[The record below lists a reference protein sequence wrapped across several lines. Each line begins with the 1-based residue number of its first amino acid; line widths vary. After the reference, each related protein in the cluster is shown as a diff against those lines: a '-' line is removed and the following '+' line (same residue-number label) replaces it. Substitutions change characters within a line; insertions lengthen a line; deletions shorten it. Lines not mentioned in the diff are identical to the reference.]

1 VAFQRSATVAGLVAI
16 LGNGTTASAS
26 PETVHKPQM
35 VVAVLNDAAASRDVL
50 AAAQARLIGVFEAI
64 GVSVVWVDMYAGDRS
79 VFVVRIVNEEGAESL
94 QVAPGSIGVALGAE
108 DRHGWLGYVFYER
121 IAHLAERNGVAVS
134 AVLGA
139 AIAHELGHL
148 LLPHGC
154 HSPRGLMR
162 PDWNR
167 ADLLTADGRG
177 LRFTVEQGALI
188 RAALG
193 EPSREGGA
201 SK

>member
-1 VAFQRSATVAGLVAI
+1 
-16 LGNGTTASAS
+16 
-26 PETVHKPQM
+26 
-35 VVAVLNDAAASRDVL
+35 
-50 AAAQARLIGVFEAI
+50 
-64 GVSVVWVDMYAGDRS
+64 
-79 VFVVRIVNEEGAESL
+79 
-94 QVAPGSIGVALGAE
+94 
-108 DRHGWLGYVFYER
+108 
-121 IAHLAERNGVAVS
+121 
-134 AVLGA
+134 
-139 AIAHELGHL
+139 
-148 LLPHGC
+148 
-154 HSPRGLMR
+154 MR